1 MKLAGA
7 ILALIAACVIGGV
20 AVFAIVGAT
29 VKPPQPQGAIC
40 LVSHSE
46 VVVIPIICDKDNEKD
61 TMCDKPIVAEVCDH
75 IEIDSP

>member
-40 LVSHSE
+40 LQSHKSVILIPTICGPHDICE
-46 VVVIPIICDKDNEKD
+46 VPIEAEICER
-61 TMCDKPIVAEVCDH
+61 VE
-75 IEIDSP
+75 SPER